1 MFRDNLISAM
11 EKLNM
16 SGDQLAEKS
25 GLSRISIY
33 GYLKGIHE
41 PNYQSLLKI
50 CKALGTTADKL
61 MDKENIL

>member
-11 EKLNM
+11 EKLRMN
-16 SGDQLAEKS
+16 GDMLAEKS

-41 PNYQSLLKI
+41 PNYQSLKKI
-50 CKALGTTADKL
+50 CEALGMTADQL
-61 MDKENIL
+61 MDKK